1 MQITFLGTS
10 GSWPTKERNVPA
22 IALKLDGEIVLF
34 DCGEGTQRQF
44 MHSKVSFMN
53 ISKILITHLHGDHF
67 LGIPGL
73 VQTMSL
79 NNRGKNLEIY
89 GPVGIRNAMESL
101 LHVGYFSP
109 TFKIS
114 VNELRSNQVIHCPK
128 YDIKVIETAHVIPA
142 LAYCIQEHDRSGK
155 FNLKKAKKLGIPE
168 GPLFSK
174 LQSGES
180 ISIDGKKIIPEM
192 VLGGKRKG
200 RKVVYSGDTKPFKS
214 FINFAKDCDVLIHD
228 GTASTKLEK
237 KANKY
242 GHSSFRQAGVIA
254 KKCGTQTLFL
264 THISPRY
271 TDGSEIKKEVRS
283 IFKRAFVAEDFMEY
297 EVKMRN

>member
-1 MQITFLGTS
+1 MQIIFLGTS

-22 IALKLDGEIVLF
+22 IALKLESEIILF

-44 MHSKVSFMN
+44 MHSKLSFMN

-79 NNRGKNLEIY
+79 NNRKKSLEIY
-89 GPVGIRNAMESL
+89 GPIGIRKTIRSL
-101 LHVGYFSP
+101 LCIGYFSP

-114 VNELRSNQVIHCPK
+114 VNELRDNQIIHCPK
-128 YDIKVIETAHVIPA
+128 YNIKVIETVHVIPT
-142 LAYCIQEHDRSGK
+142 LAYCIQEHDRPGK

-192 VLGGKRKG
+192 VLGVKRKG

-228 GTASTKLEK
+228 GTASVKLEK

-242 GHSSFRQAGVIA
+242 GHSSFRQAGIIA
-254 KKCGTQTLFL
+254 NKCNAKALFL

-271 TDGSEIKKEVRS
+271 TDGLEIKKEVRS

-297 EVKMRN
+297 EVRVKK